1 MKLSLA
7 YLASIA
13 TVGASRTTCSK
24 GRTAA
29 IATCCVWYDVLDDL
43 QTNLF
48 EGKCGDDAHDALR
61 LSFHDAIGFS
71 RKDQSKC
78 LINVHLD
85 GSLIKF
91 ADIELDYA
99 ANEGLESIVM
109 AERDLADAHGVS
121 YGDIIQFAAAV
132 SVRNC
137 PGGPRI
143 SFMAGRPNATKAA
156 VDGLVPEPF
165 DSANTILA
173 RIQDAG
179 LTPEE
184 LVNLLASHSIA
195 VQEHVDPYQ
204 HTQMSHFRQ
213 FQIPPFDLTPGIFDN
228 NFYRDTLLPGFITP
242 GSTLHSGQVLSPFK
256 GEFRLQSDF
265 ALSRDLRTAGRW
277 LLLSLDPFLMAS
289 SFATSMAKMALL
301 GQNPGILHDCSE
313 IIP

>member
-61 LSFHDAIGFS
+61 LSFHDAIGFFS
-71 RKDQSKC
+71 QRSVQ

-143 SFMAGRPNATKAA
+143 SFMAGRPQRHQ
-156 VDGLVPEPF
+156 GSQPF

-195 VQEHVDPYQ
+195 VQEHVDP
-204 HTQMSHFRQ
+204 T
-213 FQIPPFDLTPGIFDN
+213 IPNTPFDLTPGIFDN

>member
-13 TVGASRTTCSK
+13 TVSASRTTCSK

-29 IATCCVWYDVLDDL
+29 IATCCVWYNVLDDL
-43 QTNLF
+43 QANLF
-48 EGKCGDDAHDALR
+48 EGTCGDDAHDALR

-71 RKDQSKC
+71 RKDQSKGAGA
-78 LINVHLD
+78 D

-109 AERDLADAHGVS
+109 AERDLADAYGVS

-143 SFMAGRPNATKAA
+143 SFMAGRPNATHAA
-156 VDGLVPEPF
+156 ADGLVPNPF

-195 VQEHVDPYQ
+195 VQEHIDP
-204 HTQMSHFRQ
+204 T
-213 FQIPPFDLTPGIFDN
+213 IPNTPFDLTPGIFDN
-228 NFYRDTLLPGFITP
+228 NFYRDTLLPGFVTP
-242 GSTLHSGQVLSPFK
+242 GSSLHTGQVLSPFK

-277 LLLSLDPFLMAS
+277 ILLSLDPFLMAS